1 MAPVRDADRQQAWS
15 QIKQEFSR
23 FGDANGFEAARRG
36 ANGSIEKGGLK
47 ILSVFRAISRFYVI
61 RPTKQYE
68 SLTSIFSIQVNG
80 NVLRLSTIRSSPQS
94 CNARPGFH
102 LSTLGLHLA
111 LRRLCLELG
120 GSDWTSPPWY
130 ERLLGRVPCV
140 RCA

>member
-23 FGDANGFEAARRG
+23 FGDANARRG

-68 SLTSIFSIQVNG
+68 SLTSIFSVQVNG
-80 NVLRLSTIRSSPQS
+80 NVLGLSTIRSSPQS
-94 CNARPGFH
+94 CNARPRFH

-120 GSDWTSPPWY
+120 GSDYKRTSPPWY

-140 RCA
+140 RYA